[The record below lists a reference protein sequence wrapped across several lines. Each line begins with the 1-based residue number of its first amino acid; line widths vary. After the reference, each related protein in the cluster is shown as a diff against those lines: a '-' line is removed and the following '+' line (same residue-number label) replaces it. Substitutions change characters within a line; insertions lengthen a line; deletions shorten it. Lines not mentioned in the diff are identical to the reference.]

1 MDVLFSR
8 INLTMFTRTL
18 NTNDIKINT
27 IFKAISE
34 RRIKAIGFVKKDM
47 TIAISYKFQFI
58 FQFMQVFFSVASIY
72 FVGKML
78 GNSGQSSFFKAYRAD
93 YFSFALVGL
102 AIASY
107 LKVGLVTLTNDIR
120 QIMNQGT
127 LEAMCASP
135 TGYNWMLFCTS
146 LWPFIFETIRV
157 VFYFVVGIVI
167 FGVRFSN
174 ANWIAASI
182 TVVLTIPIFLLLG
195 MISCSLL
202 IIVKKGDPLNW
213 IFSNASTLL
222 AGTLF
227 PLAVLPKWLLIISE
241 CLPLTHALE
250 AMRKSMLA
258 GSSIQEVKMH
268 LLALVIFIIILLPLT
283 VFVNNICMKK
293 ARKSGA
299 FSTH

>member
-1 MDVLFSR
+1 
-8 INLTMFTRTL
+8 MFTT
-18 NTNDIKINT
+18 TICKNDIKEYNLY
-27 IFKAISE
+27 KMAVE
-34 RRIKAIGFVKKDM
+34 RWNKAIGFIKKDM
-47 TIAISYKFQFI
+47 AIALSYKFQFI
-58 FQFMQVFFSVASIY
+58 FQFLQVLFSVASIY

-78 GNSGQSSFFKAYRAD
+78 GDSGKSTLLKEYQAD

-102 AIASY
+102 AISSY
-107 LKVGLVTLTNDIR
+107 LKVGLVTLTNDVR

-135 TGYNWMLFCTS
+135 TGYHWLLFCTS

-157 VFYFVVGIVI
+157 IFHFIVGMVI
-167 FGVRFSN
+167 FGFRFNN
-174 ANWIAASI
+174 ANWLGAAM

-202 IIVKKGDPLNW
+202 IVIKKGDPINW
-213 IFSNASTLL
+213 VFSNVSSLL

-227 PLAVLPKWLLIISE
+227 PYSVLPKSLRITAE
-241 CLPLTHALE
+241 CLPLTHSLE
-250 AMRKSMLA
+250 ALRKSLLA
-258 GSSIQEVKMH
+258 GSSIGEIKTH
-268 LLALVIFIIILLPLT
+268 LFALVIFVLLLLPVTLY
-283 VFVNNICMKK
+283 VDNICMKK

>member
-1 MDVLFSR
+1 M
-8 INLTMFTRTL
+8 LT
-18 NTNDIKINT
+18 NT
-27 IFKAISE
+27 ISNNDTHITNTFKEIAE
-34 RRIKAIGFVKKDM
+34 RWIKAIGFIKKDM
-47 TIAISYKFQFI
+47 SIAISYKFQFI
-58 FQFMQVFFSVASIY
+58 FQFLQVFFSIVSIY

-78 GNSGQSSFFKAYRAD
+78 SDSGKSSLLKVYHAD

-102 AIASY
+102 AVASY
-107 LKVGLVTLTNDIR
+107 LKAGLVTLTNDVR

-146 LWPFIFETIRV
+146 LWPFIFENIRV
-157 VFYFVVGIVI
+157 AFHFIVGIVI
-167 FGVRFSN
+167 FGVRFNN
-174 ANWIAASI
+174 ANMFAVLI
-182 TVVLTIPIFLLLG
+182 TVALTIPIFLLLG

-202 IIVKKGDPLNW
+202 ILIKRGDPINW
-213 IFSNASTLL
+213 IFSNASSLL

-227 PLAVLPKWLLIISE
+227 PLAVLPKWLRIIAE
-241 CLPLTHALE
+241 CLPLTHSLE

-258 GSSIQEVKMH
+258 GSSIQEIKVH
-268 LLALVIFIIILLPLT
+268 LLALVIFLLILLPLT
-283 VFVNNICMKK
+283 IFVNNTCMKQ